1 MLTSD
6 SEFALT
12 STVNFLFLSWVWSS
26 PKTDSFFLVPAADT
40 HDALGGAGGEGELVV
55 RPVVPGAPRRTSG
68 LLADVGVEPWRHGCR
83 RRRRR

>member
-55 RPVVPGAPRRTSG
+55 RPVVPGAPYLWSSCRCRCRA
-68 LLADVGVEPWRHGCR
+68 LAPWMPTASTA
-83 RRRRR
+83 